1 MLIACMRCGE
11 GIEVDEATL
20 KEATNNGVPLQVTH
34 EVCPRDA
41 VTLPKYRMVIQ
52 VFREVGE
59 EEPELLATV
68 GETVEAQ
75 SYVAAIPRLTQAIAT
90 QWERARSLAAM
101 ADQDPA

>member
-1 MLIACMRCGE
+1 MLIACMKCGE
-11 GIEVDEATL
+11 GVEVDEDTL
-20 KEATNNGVPLQVTH
+20 KEATTNGVPLQVTH
-34 EVCPRDA
+34 GVCPRDA
-41 VTLPKYRMVIQ
+41 VTLPKYRMVIK

-59 EEPELLATV
+59 EEELLATV

-90 QWERARSLAAM
+90 QWEKARSLAGM